1 MTFPNKTELQEVAFN
16 QLSDIDFE
24 DFVNLYKNCT
34 TKPYSFLV
42 IDSTLTSNDFY
53 VLEKSFRKDIK
64 TNYDKGW
71 GD

>member
-42 IDSTLTSNDFY
+42 IDSTLTSNDC
-53 VLEKSFRKDIK
+53 LRFRKII
-64 TNYDKGW
+64 
-71 GD
+71 

>member
-24 DFVNLYKNCT
+24 DFVNLYKNCS
-34 TKPYSFLV
+34 TKLYSFLV
-42 IDSTLTSNDFY
+42 TDSTLTSNDFY

-64 TNYDKGW
+64 TNYDKG
-71 GD
+71 

>member
-53 VLEKSFRKDIK
+53 VLEKLFRKDIK
-64 TNYDKGW
+64 TNYDKG
-71 GD
+71 